1 MHNYFS
7 VHKIFIAFY
16 PRIMVSC
23 HGESVNKF
31 WLLMSTEVV
40 EDSDN
45 ISNSQNTSPLDSTVL
60 SCSRT
65 RDIAKE

>member
-1 MHNYFS
+1 
-7 VHKIFIAFY
+7 
-16 PRIMVSC
+16 
-23 HGESVNKF
+23 
-31 WLLMSTEVV
+31 MSTEVV